1 MARRRKEER
10 GGPPEDLLRSAV
22 KRALSLGANYAEA
35 RYQLDYHED
44 VRLRNGHPVAG
55 GFSVNSGIAV
65 RVIVD
70 GAMGFASTNRMKQN
84 SVRNAVERSIA
95 LAKASAKLL
104 RRPIEMSEEELG
116 KDKVVVRPRVRFE
129 NVDLQD
135 RVEALK
141 IADQGLL
148 DGARRA
154 GVEAPSRFIA
164 LACGFTEKHVISS
177 DGADVYSWIPRVAV
191 SFYYQL
197 TSDGRSIFR
206 HKDLGESR
214 GWEGFERWRLDDYL
228 NEDAGAVGQVLK
240 KAVEPP
246 EGEMDVVLGP
256 EVVGLICHESAGH
269 PGEADRMLGREAAQA
284 GETYIKPELLGSRI
298 GSDVVTVVD
307 DPTVPGSYGFYV
319 YDEEGVRAR
328 ERVLI
333 EKGVLKELLQNRET
347 AAVLGTKSNGASR
360 ASSYD
365 REPIVR
371 MANTYM
377 KPGDHTLEELIEGIA
392 FGVYIKTYSEWNI
405 DDKRWNQ
412 RYTGVEAYLIRNGRL
427 AEPVYKPIL
436 EITTKGLYSSI
447 DAVGKDLEMT
457 AGYCGKGEPMQA
469 IPVWFGGPSVRVRRV
484 RLLRPT

>member
-1 MARRRKEER
+1 VARRGEEER
-10 GGPPEDLLRSAV
+10 GGTPEDLLRSAV
-22 KRALSLGANYAEA
+22 EKALSLGASYAEA
-35 RYQLDYHED
+35 RYQLDYHEE
-44 VRLRNGHPVAG
+44 VSLRNGFPVAG
-55 GFSVNSGIAV
+55 GSSVNSGIAV
-65 RVIVD
+65 RVIVN
-70 GAMGFASTNRMKQN
+70 GAMGFASTNRLKQN
-84 SVRNAVERSIA
+84 SVRNAVERAVA
-95 LAKASAKLL
+95 LARASARLVK
-104 RRPIEMSEEELG
+104 RPIEMSEENLG
-116 KDKVVVRPRVRFE
+116 KDKVLVRPRVRFE
-129 NVDLQD
+129 HVDVQD
-135 RVEALK
+135 RVEALRA
-141 IADQGLL
+141 ADQGLL
-148 DGARRA
+148 EGARSS
-154 GVEAPSRFIA
+154 GVEAPSRFIG
-164 LACGFTEKHVISS
+164 LTCGHTEKHVINS
-177 DGADVYSWIPRVAV
+177 DGADVYSWIPRVAI
-191 SFYYQL
+191 SFFYQL
-197 TSDGRSIFR
+197 ASDGRSIFR

-228 NEDAGAVGQVLK
+228 REDAEAVGLVLRK
-240 KAVEPP
+240 GIAPP

-284 GETYIKPELLGSRI
+284 GETYIKPDLLGTRI
-298 GSDVVTVVD
+298 GSDAVTVVD
-307 DPTVPGSYGFYV
+307 DPTLPGSYGFYL
-319 YDEEGVRAR
+319 YDEEGVKAR

-333 EKGVLKELLQNRET
+333 ERGVLRELLQNRET

-360 ASSYD
+360 ASAYD

-377 KPGDHTLEELIEGIA
+377 KPGDHSLEELIEGIS

-469 IPVWFGGPSVRVRRV
+469 IPVWFGGPSVRVRKV